1 MFICGSCLSFTK
13 KPKCDPDRLPDPSDD
28 CILLRCLS
36 PTIGDRAS
44 QSTPWK
50 DEEVVP
56 CLSTL
61 TVVLGVVC
69 IFLVILNVYQYLARR
84 GAQRL
89 AEILYII
96 SRNVSDR
103 AREVR
108 RNKKDVE
115 IVEAQLQDVLTTA
128 RTLLLALG
136 RGEETLDPDPS
147 VTIFNGSGDLSKEGL
162 LRMADRILFSV
173 REEDPEANQNEVAT
187 RTLERFLVKVPN
199 MDEDKAQKIIRVV
212 AKQEEDGDVSRRMN

>member
-1 MFICGSCLSFTK
+1 M
-13 KPKCDPDRLPDPSDD
+13 
-28 CILLRCLS
+28 
-36 PTIGDRAS
+36 
-44 QSTPWK
+44 ST
-50 DEEVVP
+50 
-56 CLSTL
+56 TL
-61 TVVLGVVC
+61 IAVLGLVC
-69 IFLVILNVYQYLARR
+69 VFLAVLNVYQHLARK

-89 AEILYII
+89 AEIVYII
-96 SRNVSDR
+96 SRNVADR

-108 RNKKDVE
+108 RHKKDVE

-136 RGEETLDPDPS
+136 RNEETLDPDPT
-147 VTIFNGSGDLSKEGL
+147 VTIFNGSGDLSKESL

-173 REEDPEANQNEVAT
+173 REEDPEANQNEVAS

-212 AKQEEDGDVSRRMN
+212 ANQGEDEVERVSKRMN

>member
-1 MFICGSCLSFTK
+1 MSLRITALLS
-13 KPKCDPDRLPDPSDD
+13 L
-28 CILLRCLS
+28 
-36 PTIGDRAS
+36 
-44 QSTPWK
+44 
-50 DEEVVP
+50 
-56 CLSTL
+56 
-61 TVVLGVVC
+61 VC
-69 IFLVILNVYQYLARR
+69 FALAVLNVYQFLARR

-108 RNKKDVE
+108 RSKKDVE

-136 RGEETLDPDPS
+136 RSEESLDPDPS
-147 VTIFNGSGDLSKEGL
+147 VTISNGSGDLSKESL
-162 LRMADRILFSV
+162 LRMADNILFSV
-173 REEDPEANQNEVAT
+173 REEDPEANQNEIAS

-199 MDEDKAQKIIRVV
+199 MYEDKAQKIIRVV
-212 AKQEEDGDVSRRMN
+212 ANQEDEDEVSKRMN

>member
-1 MFICGSCLSFTK
+1 MSI
-13 KPKCDPDRLPDPSDD
+13 
-28 CILLRCLS
+28 
-36 PTIGDRAS
+36 
-44 QSTPWK
+44 
-50 DEEVVP
+50 
-56 CLSTL
+56 TL

-212 AKQEEDGDVSRRMN
+212 AKQEEDGDVSRRMNSEHTGRSKDSGRPPRDHYGAASVPIRQ